1 MRYEHLNTIL
11 YKSFLS
17 ISVSVCVNAPY
28 VKEKWVY
35 AFWSAGS
42 DLGCS
47 GINII
52 CKLEPKYLQGLI
64 EAITSI
70 KIQESG
76 HIRQLKHK
84 PIVLLTLFCSA
95 NVTMKPRIKPSIPS
109 YSVFGINAYCPFRE
123 WNADILPE
131 KYSQKYYHAYNQS

>member
-1 MRYEHLNTIL
+1 M
-11 YKSFLS
+11 
-17 ISVSVCVNAPY
+17 NARY
-28 VKEKWVY
+28 VKEKWAY

-42 DLGCS
+42 DLECS

-52 CKLEPKYLQGLI
+52 CKLKLQYLQGLI
-64 EAITSI
+64 EAIISI
-70 KIQESG
+70 KIHESGG

-95 NVTMKPRIKPSIPS
+95 NVTMKLRIKPSIPS

-123 WNADILPE
+123 WNADLLPE
-131 KYSQKYYHAYNQS
+131 NIPKNITMHTTRANIEFQSIYICTFPHIMYRKT